1 MDNYKKEK
9 SALDAII
16 REQCKRTGWTYNM
29 LSYYLKSWDKLLL
42 PKQSVE
48 CDYEYHKTTCE
59 EYTEFL
65 RDIKKEVNDIIL
77 TRFKTD
83 IDFNS
88 NVKLTECHLST
99 TLKDKYSNNRFNMLS
114 KINLD
119 YHQKMQMVERFKKV
133 FGNINRSAIES
144 RKYYKQQRQNLR
156 MLKKQA
162 NDCEER
168 AIEILPGGRL
178 EINKVY
184 STKAKQLRKR
194 INFLENGR
202 KQK

>member
-9 SALDAII
+9 SKLDATI
-16 REQCKRTGWTYNM
+16 RERCKNVGWNHNA
-29 LSYYLKSWDKLLL
+29 LSYYLKSWDKLIL
-42 PKQSVE
+42 PKQID
-48 CDYEYHKTTCE
+48 DYDFEYYKTNCE
-59 EYTEFL
+59 EYTKFL
-65 RDIKKEVNDIIL
+65 REIKHEVNDIIL
-77 TRFKTD
+77 TRFKND

-99 TLKDKYSNNRFNMLS
+99 AIKDKYPNNKFNMLS
-114 KINLD
+114 RINKD

-133 FGNINRSAIES
+133 FGNINRSTIES

-162 NDCEER
+162 NDYEER
-168 AIEILPGGRL
+168 AIEILPGGRV